1 MPSILQAVIGN
12 IKVQLLSFNVF
23 NDVLLD
29 VLLGAIEVI
38 SILGRIVLLLQKWH
52 SEFFFLFL
60 LKAIYYLS
68 KISLSNEF

>member
-38 SILGRIVLLLQKWH
+38 SILGRIVLLLKNGIQH
-52 SEFFFLFL
+52 LFSSFFWKLFI
-60 LKAIYYLS
+60 IYQRYL
-68 KISLSNEF
+68 

>member
-52 SEFFFLFL
+52 SAFIFPLSF
-60 LKAIYYLS
+60 KAIYYLS

>member
-23 NDVLLD
+23 NVLLD
-29 VLLGAIEVI
+29 ILLGAIEVI

-52 SEFFFLFL
+52 SAFIFPLSFKSYQLFI
-60 LKAIYYLS
+60 IYQRYL
-68 KISLSNEF
+68 